1 MPLRSNAVMTF
12 ASYTVEDA
20 GIRFH
25 FICADPGPGMESDYY
40 VFAAD
45 GELSAIST
53 ANQLR
58 SLMLAKLNRAI
69 RRNGFASKLD
79 PLIGQTVTVP

>member
-1 MPLRSNAVMTF
+1 MPVRSNAVMTF
-12 ASYTVEDA
+12 TDYTIEDS

-25 FICADPGPGMESDYY
+25 FVCADPGAGMESDYY
-40 VFAAD
+40 VFATDA
-45 GELSAIST
+45 ELSALST

>member
-1 MPLRSNAVMTF
+1 MSVTANAVMTF
-12 ASYTVEDA
+12 TSYAVEDT

-25 FICADPGPGMESDYY
+25 FVCANPGPGMESDYY

-79 PLIGQTVTVP
+79 PLIGQSVTVP